1 MGCDIHTC
9 LQVKKGAKWET
20 IATDIYDG
28 RNYAL
33 FSVLAGVRGQEEPIA
48 KPRGYPK
55 GFLVDDENMIPVDGV
70 LFFEPYWM
78 GEFGH
83 SWLTLEELNYKL
95 GRDIYEIHE
104 LCITQD
110 EMEYFI
116 SLRYLI
122 SKMIVLAYDQ
132 GYVDNFED
140 VRLVF
145 GFDG

>member
-1 MGCDIHTC
+1 MGTDLHTC

-48 KPRGYPK
+48 EPRGYPK

-83 SWLTLEELNYKL
+83 SWLTLEEISDRNEEDRYSRNALS
-95 GRDIYEIHE
+95 
-104 LCITQD
+104 
-110 EMEYFI
+110 YF
-116 SLRYLI
+116 SALRYI
-122 SKMIVLAYDQ
+122 EAKMVVVAYE
-132 GYVDNFED
+132 NHLKEED

-145 GFDG
+145 GFDS